1 MVNRPDAV
9 FKSKICPMYLF
20 KIIVGVWYIM
30 WSNIGKVEEH
40 KNSMEFLPSPR
51 RSFDSGT
58 GKPTNDALYI
68 NADCHS
74 SVKGIFMG
82 IFK

>member
-1 MVNRPDAV
+1 
-9 FKSKICPMYLF
+9 
-20 KIIVGVWYIM
+20 M
-30 WSNIGKVEEH
+30 WSNIGNVVEH
-40 KNSMEFLPSPR
+40 TDSMEFFPSPR

-82 IFK
+82 

>member
-1 MVNRPDAV
+1 
-9 FKSKICPMYLF
+9 
-20 KIIVGVWYIM
+20 M
-30 WSNIGKVEEH
+30 WSNIGNVEEH

-74 SVKGIFMG
+74 SVKGIFLG
-82 IFK
+82 KNPPVFL

>member
-1 MVNRPDAV
+1 
-9 FKSKICPMYLF
+9 
-20 KIIVGVWYIM
+20 M
-30 WSNIGKVEEH
+30 WSNIGNVEQH
-40 KNSMEFLPSPR
+40 KGSVEFLPSPR

-74 SVKGIFMG
+74 SVKGIFLG
-82 IFK
+82 KSIDRVQLKPYKISNKINFHFIKFPEKR